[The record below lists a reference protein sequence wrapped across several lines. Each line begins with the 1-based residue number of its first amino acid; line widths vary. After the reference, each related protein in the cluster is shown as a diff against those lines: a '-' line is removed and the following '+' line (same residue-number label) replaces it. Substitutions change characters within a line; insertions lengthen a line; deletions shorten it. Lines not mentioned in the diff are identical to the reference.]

1 MIPFSYFTLR
11 LFQFWTNNL
20 LYLSSEN
27 VVKRIYQIMCLEK
40 YFKIYLIFVLLLQV
54 VKAKKTVVVK
64 NCSSPEFSESFHFKY
79 FFYFLFFFMRPFD
92 YSLENPFLEENKSLL
107 FYKYFSF

>member
-11 LFQFWTNNL
+11 LFHLWTNNL

-64 NCSSPEFSESFHFKY
+64 NCSSPEFSESFHFK
-79 FFYFLFFFMRPFD
+79 
-92 YSLENPFLEENKSLL
+92 
-107 FYKYFSF
+107 